1 MLIARRKDNMNETK
15 KSQHT
20 PGPWTRGQRG
30 IEAHITEP
38 EDFYLHICSID
49 PDNANARLIA
59 AAPELLEVLEKWAE
73 FMLENYAPE
82 ELSWYGETEA
92 AISKARGGQN
102 DTR

>member
-59 AAPELLEVLEKWAE
+59 AAPELLEACQGLLD
-73 FMLENYAPE
+73 MITDNRLHGPE
-82 ELSWYGETEA
+82 VYQASDAIKKAKGE
-92 AISKARGGQN
+92 
-102 DTR
+102 